1 MWNSILKLN
10 SVVAFGAV
18 LSVAGNLVT
27 ADQAVAQGKSVS
39 IDMGTIFVGSSWYRY
54 GAAMQGLM
62 KAQLPAGSTVTV
74 RPYAGAFGN
83 IKLLNKNQKIQL
95 ATTFNAAANWGYN
108 GVVAFKGG
116 KATNIRA
123 IVGALDQYYLIV
135 MARPGS
141 GITDLHQ
148 IKQKK
153 MKVNVTQN
161 PPGGLAHYGTWLVL
175 NAYGLTEDLI
185 KKWGGSVNKVTMSA
199 SISAM
204 KDRRADIWI
213 HPVTAGHP
221 AVTELTQTTK
231 VNFLS
236 LDPKV
241 AGKLNKIGLPSI
253 QLPANTFKGQNKP
266 ASVVGMS
273 TILIVSK
280 EMDDKVA
287 YSLTKAVIGNAKS
300 LKSQI
305 KAFKKFNPKTT
316 WKSQYTG
323 GVPLHPGA
331 AKYYKEAG
339 LM

>member
-1 MWNSILKLN
+1 MWTTNSMRT
-10 SVVAFGAV
+10 SVIAFGAA
-18 LSVAGNLVT
+18 LAVAGSFVT
-27 ADQAVAQGKSVS
+27 TSPAVAQDKSVS
-39 IDMGTIFVGSSWYRY
+39 IDIGTVFVGSSWYRY
-54 GAAMQGLM
+54 GAAMQGLI
-62 KAQLPAGSTVTV
+62 KAQLPAGSSVTV

-116 KATNIRA
+116 KTDNIRA

-135 MARPGS
+135 MTRPGS

-148 IKQKK
+148 IKKKK
-153 MKVNVTQN
+153 MKVVITQN

-185 KKWGGSVNKVTMSA
+185 KKWGGSVNKVATST
-199 SISAM
+199 SVNAM
-204 KDRRADIWI
+204 RDGRADIWI
-213 HPVTAGHP
+213 HPVTVGHP
-221 AVTELTQTTK
+221 AVTELTQTST

-236 LDPKV
+236 LDPKIV
-241 AGKLNKIGLPSI
+241 RNLNKIGLPSA
-253 QLPANTFKGQNKP
+253 QLPADSFKGQNK
-266 ASVVGMS
+266 AADVVGLS

-287 YSLTKAVIGNAKS
+287 YSLTKAVISNAKS
-300 LKSQI
+300 LKSEI
-305 KAFKKFNPKTT
+305 KDFKVFDPTTT
-316 WKSQYTG
+316 WKSHFTG